1 LAFDSRSNFDGE
13 VVSGAAAVVAY
24 CCFFFV
30 WLQDRAGP
38 LVVFATLLA
47 FGRSSLVWSSSSPF
61 SRSGSFEVVEG
72 EAMSQKN
79 ESTDS
84 IGVDNAI
91 LTIGQRLLPLV
102 RDTVFDGASQ
112 RRHNLHG

>member
-1 LAFDSRSNFDGE
+1 
-13 VVSGAAAVVAY
+13 
-24 CCFFFV
+24 
-30 WLQDRAGP
+30 
-38 LVVFATLLA
+38 
-47 FGRSSLVWSSSSPF
+47 
-61 SRSGSFEVVEG
+61 
-72 EAMSQKN
+72 MSQKN